1 MQFTATLLLLST
13 ALMCG
18 HLRAQDH
25 TAQVAS
31 ISPARTLD
39 ANNAEALRFREMLAK
54 YRPFPIDELTMPKV
68 NNSDRSALFEV
79 YIDIPELNEVRAT
92 TVLFTAM
99 SCEVD
104 ESHLPWLDHY
114 ANILKE
120 YPLAMVR
127 IEAHTDSVGK
137 TSDNQTLSEL
147 RAMEVEDQLI
157 RRGIGA
163 ERISAVGMGERSPS
177 EPNALKEGRR
187 LNRRVEFK
195 TYFPIKRP

>member
-1 MQFTATLLLLST
+1 MQFIATLLLLL
-13 ALMCG
+13 AAPMCG
-18 HLRAQDH
+18 HLGAQDH
-25 TAQVAS
+25 ADQVAS
-31 ISPARTLD
+31 ISPARTLE
-39 ANNAEALRFREMLAK
+39 AHNAEALRFREMLAK
-54 YRPFPIDELTMPKV
+54 YRPLPTDEFTVPKV
-68 NNSDRSALFEV
+68 NNNDRSALFEV

-99 SCEVD
+99 SYEVD

-114 ANILKE
+114 ANILEE

-127 IEAHTDSVGK
+127 IEAHTDSVGRI
-137 TSDNQTLSEL
+137 SDNQTLSEL
-147 RAMEVEDQLI
+147 RAMEVKHQLI
-157 RRGIGA
+157 LRGIGA

-177 EPNALKEGRR
+177 EPNTQKEGRR